1 MSRYFRGMENPTVSG
16 ENSLG
21 DLHLR
26 AIVIHDII
34 YIDPQD
40 AYLKP
45 IKSTIKFRG
54 GGSSH
59 PLVRL

>member
-1 MSRYFRGMENPTVSG
+1 MENPTVSG